1 LAGAVGLYLLAF
13 SQIANKAAALVGL
26 LLMLLAAIAGW
37 RFCRAALAHS
47 EVAWV
52 VLILSC
58 YVVLRAVVGAWQQPT
73 LAPVDYHSLT
83 DWMLLPLFP
92 LVALYSRGDS
102 RRNMRVLALAWVGSL
117 LGLGLR
123 SKWPAIEQAWFD
135 GGRVHWGLPFISSAL
150 YLGTLLIGW
159 LAFAGRI
166 MRSGRCWWL
175 RLIAWLAMAAILGEM
190 LFLTQSR
197 SVLLSLT
204 VILPLMGLIKLWRT
218 PNRAVRRRGMVMA
231 TAVIFGV
238 AALAIAN
245 RGAIITRFHKT
256 SETVQGMATF
266 ELKKIPKTS
275 LGRRVRLYS
284 FGGHMW
290 LERPIWGW
298 GSGFEATTMGAN
310 APLDPIASRRY
321 YPHLHD
327 GYLETLVRFGI
338 VGFGLA
344 GLLAF
349 FLARDLWRA
358 WRNGDL
364 PLDMGLFLVASGLLA
379 ALTNLTD
386 YRLTHKPYAFYTILL
401 LGLVYGYVLK
411 SRKRQRAQPQDP
423 FRAMIERN

>member
-1 LAGAVGLYLLAF
+1 LVGVFVQRIPTQEVVGLVGLYLLSF
-13 SQIANKAAALVGL
+13 SQIANKTAALVGL

-37 RFCRAALAHS
+37 RSCRVKLAHS

-52 VLILSC
+52 ALILSC
-58 YVVLRAVVGAWQQPT
+58 YVVLRAVVGGWQHPT
-73 LAPVDYHSLT
+73 LAHFDYHSLT

-92 LVALYSRGDS
+92 LVAFYSQGDIKI
-102 RRNMRVLALAWVGSL
+102 NMRVLALGLVGSL

-150 YLGTLLIGW
+150 YLGTVLIGW

-166 MRSGRCWWL
+166 MRSGGCWWL
-175 RLIAWLAMAAILGEM
+175 RIIAWLAMAAIMGEM
-190 LFLTQSR
+190 LFLNQSR

-204 VILPLMGLIKLWRT
+204 VLLPIMGLIKLWRT
-218 PNRAVRRRGMVMA
+218 PNRAVRRRGIVMA
-231 TAVIFGV
+231 VALTFVVAV
-238 AALAIAN
+238 LAIAN
-245 RGAIITRFHKT
+245 QGAIIARFHKT

-266 ELKKIPKTS
+266 ELKKIPETS
-275 LGRRVRLYS
+275 LGRRVRLYL
-284 FGGHMW
+284 FGVHMW

-298 GSGFEATTMGAN
+298 GSGFEATTMGSN

-349 FLARDLWRA
+349 FLVRDLWRA

-386 YRLTHKPYAFYTILL
+386 FRLTHKPYAFYTILL

-411 SRKRQRAQPQDP
+411 SQNLQHS
-423 FRAMIERN
+423 